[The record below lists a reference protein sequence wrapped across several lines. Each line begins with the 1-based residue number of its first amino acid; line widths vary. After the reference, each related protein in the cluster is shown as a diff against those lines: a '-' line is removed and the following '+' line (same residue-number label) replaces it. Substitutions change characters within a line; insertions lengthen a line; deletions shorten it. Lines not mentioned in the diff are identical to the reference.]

1 LTVVAARF
9 PASYLESP
17 LTQLGWNA
25 RLEAAFAPHRTAG
38 LVPARVAAEDRH
50 FYNIFTTDSE
60 LIAQIT
66 GRLLHDSAPNELP
79 KAGDWVAVALHKEEQ
94 EKATIHAVLP
104 RATQLCRKEAGR
116 KASEQV
122 LGANIDVV
130 FVVQGL
136 DDNFNLRRLE
146 RFLVMVNEGG
156 AKPVIL
162 LNKTDLCPHTA
173 RRLAEV
179 QATVGGTPVLAVCAL
194 TGAGVKGLAQ
204 WIHEGVTVAFI
215 GSSGVGKSTLIN
227 RLFGEELQDTLPVR
241 EKDAK
246 GRHTTTRRELLVL
259 PRGGVVMDTPGMR
272 EFHLWLADT
281 GLQDTFP
288 EIEELA
294 LRCHFTGCGHTVEKK
309 CAVLDAVQAGSL
321 TEDRHRN
328 YLRLRGD
335 LEKLSNATRRNN
347 LARKRRDQAADRAY
361 RQFKRGRSGE
371 E

>member
-1 LTVVAARF
+1 MAAKL
-9 PASYLESP
+9 PASYLDSP
-17 LTQLGWNA
+17 LAQLGWNA
-25 RLEAAFAPHRTAG
+25 RLEAAFVPHRAAG
-38 LVPARVAAEDRH
+38 LVPARVATEDRH
-50 FYNIFTTDSE
+50 FYNVFTVDAE

-79 KAGDWVAVALHKEEQ
+79 KAGDWVAVSLHEEE

-104 RATQLCRKEAGR
+104 RATQICRKEAGR
-116 KASEQV
+116 KAAEQV

-136 DDNFNLRRLE
+136 DDNFNLRRIE

-173 RRLAEV
+173 QRLAEV
-179 QATVGGTPVLAVCAL
+179 QATVGETPVHAVCAIS
-194 TGAGVKGLAQ
+194 GAGVKSLWQ
-204 WIHEGVTVAFI
+204 WIHTGVTVAFI

-227 RLFGEELQDTLPVR
+227 CLFGEEMQDTLPVR
-241 EKDAK
+241 EADAK

-288 EIEELA
+288 EIEEIA
-294 LRCHFTGCGHTVEKK
+294 LRCHFTGCGHTVEKQ
-309 CAVLDAVQAGSL
+309 CAVIAAVQSGELA
-321 TEDRHRN
+321 EDRYRN
-328 YLRLRGD
+328 FLKLRGD
-335 LEKLSNATRRNN
+335 LKKLEEASRRNN
-347 LARKRRDQAADRAY
+347 LARIRRDRVAQRAFN
-361 RQFKRGRSGE
+361 QFKRGRLGE

>member
-1 LTVVAARF
+1 MPAKV
-9 PASYLESP
+9 PASYLDSP

-25 RLEAAFAPHRTAG
+25 HWEAAFAPHREAG

-50 FYNIFTTDSE
+50 YYTVFTTDSE
-60 LIAQIT
+60 LLAQIT
-66 GRLLHDSAPNELP
+66 GKLLHDCTPTQLP
-79 KAGDWVAVALHKEEQ
+79 KAGDWVAVALHEGE

-104 RATQLCRKEAGR
+104 RATAVSRKVAGR
-116 KASEQV
+116 KADEQV
-122 LGANIDVV
+122 LGTNLDVV

-146 RFLVMVNEGG
+146 RFLVMVHEGG

-173 RRLAEV
+173 QRLAEV
-179 QATVGGTPVLAVCAL
+179 QAAVGETPVLPVCAT
-194 TGAGVKGLAQ
+194 TGAGVKSLWR
-204 WIHEGVTVAFI
+204 WIHEGATVAFI

-294 LRCHFTGCGHTVEKK
+294 LRCHFSGCGHTVEKK
-309 CAVLDAVQAGSL
+309 CAVLAAVETGEL
-321 TEDRHRN
+321 TRDRYRN
-328 YLRLRGD
+328 YLKLRTDLKQLAESTAPAREARQRRIRQAQRKFYQARQADYGD
-335 LEKLSNATRRNN
+335 E
-347 LARKRRDQAADRAY
+347 
-361 RQFKRGRSGE
+361 
-371 E
+371 

>member
-1 LTVVAARF
+1 MPDLS
-9 PASYLESP
+9 ASYLDSP

-25 RLEAAFAPHRTAG
+25 RLEAAFAPHRAAG
-38 LVPARVAAEDRH
+38 LVPARVATEDRH
-50 FYNIFTTDSE
+50 YYNVFTTDSE

-66 GRLLHDSAPNELP
+66 GRLLHDSSPTELP
-79 KAGDWVAVALHKEEQ
+79 KAGDWVAVALHPEEK

-104 RATQLCRKEAGR
+104 RASQISRKVAGR
-116 KASEQV
+116 TIDEQV
-122 LGANIDVV
+122 LGTNIDVV

-146 RFLVMVNEGG
+146 RFLVMVHEGG

-173 RRLAEV
+173 KRLAEV
-179 QATVGGTPVLAVCAL
+179 QAAVGQTPVLALCAK
-194 TGAGVKGLAQ
+194 TGTGVKALWK
-204 WIHEGVTVAFI
+204 WIRTGVTVAFI

-246 GRHTTTRRELLVL
+246 GRHTTSRRELLVL
-259 PRGGVVMDTPGMR
+259 PRGGVVMDTPGTR

-288 EIEELA
+288 EIENIA
-294 LRCHFTGCGHTVEKK
+294 LGCHFSGCGHTVEKK
-309 CAVLDAVQAGSL
+309 CAVIEAVQSGTL
-321 TEDRHRN
+321 TDDRYRN
-328 YLRLRGD
+328 YLKLRGD
-335 LEKLSNATRRNN
+335 LQKLEDATRQNN
-347 LARKRRDQAADRAY
+347 LARKRRERVALRAFN
-361 RQFKRGRSGE
+361 QFKRGYFDE

>member
-1 LTVVAARF
+1 MAAQV
-9 PASYLESP
+9 PASYLDSP

-25 RLEAAFAPHRTAG
+25 RWEAAFAPHRAAG

-50 FYNIFTTDSE
+50 YYTVFTTDAE

-66 GRLLHDSAPNELP
+66 GKLLHDSTPTNLP
-79 KAGDWVAVALHKEEQ
+79 KTGDWVAVALHAGE

-104 RATQLCRKEAGR
+104 RAAQVSRKVAGR
-116 KASEQV
+116 KAEEQV
-122 LGANIDVV
+122 LGTNIDVV

-146 RFLVMVNEGG
+146 RFLVMVHEGG

-173 RRLAEV
+173 QRLTEV
-179 QATVGGTPVLAVCAL
+179 QAAVGETPVLAVCAI
-194 TGAGVKGLAQ
+194 TGAGVKGLWQ
-204 WIHEGVTVAFI
+204 WIHEGITVAFI

-309 CAVLDAVQAGSL
+309 CAVLAAVGAGHV
-321 TEDRHRN
+321 TQDRYRN
-328 YLRLRGD
+328 YLKLRGD
-335 LEKLSNATRRNN
+335 LKQLAETTAPAREARQRRIRMAQRKLYQSRRGE
-347 LARKRRDQAADRAY
+347 
-361 RQFKRGRSGE
+361 RGDE
-371 E
+371 

>member
-1 LTVVAARF
+1 MSNAFRPV
-9 PASYLESP
+9 SYLDSP

-25 RLEAAFAPHRTAG
+25 RLEAAFAPHRAAG
-38 LVPARVAAEDRH
+38 LVPARVATEDRH
-50 FYNIFTTDSE
+50 FYNVFTTDSE

-79 KAGDWVAVALHKEEQ
+79 KAGDWVAVALHAEEQ

-104 RATQLCRKEAGR
+104 RATQICRKEAGR

-156 AKPVIL
+156 AKPVVL

-173 RRLAEV
+173 QRLVEV
-179 QATVGGTPVLAVCAL
+179 QATVGETPVLAVCAI

-241 EKDAK
+241 ERDAK

-288 EIEELA
+288 EIEEIA
-294 LRCHFTGCGHTVEKK
+294 LRCHFSGCGHTVEKK
-309 CAVLDAVQAGSL
+309 CAVLEAVQTGSL
-321 TEDRHRN
+321 TEDRYRN
-328 YLRLRGD
+328 YLKLRGD
-335 LEKLSNATRRNN
+335 LAKLSDATRQNN
-347 LARKRRDQAADRAY
+347 FARKRRDQAAQRAY
-361 RQFKRGRSGE
+361 NQFKRGRLGE

>member
-1 LTVVAARF
+1 MPAKL
-9 PASYLESP
+9 PASYLDSP
-17 LTQLGWNA
+17 LAQLGWNA
-25 RLEAAFAPHRTAG
+25 RWEAAFAPHRAAG

-50 FYNIFTTDSE
+50 HYSVFTTDAE

-66 GRLLHDSAPNELP
+66 GRLLHDSAPTQLP
-79 KAGDWVAVALHKEEQ
+79 KTGDWVAVSLHES
-94 EKATIHAVLP
+94 EKKAMIHAVLP
-104 RATQLCRKEAGR
+104 RVTQVSRKVAGR
-116 KASEQV
+116 KSDEQV
-122 LGANIDVV
+122 LGTNLDVV

-146 RFLVMVNEGG
+146 RFLVMVHEGG

-173 RRLAEV
+173 QRIEEV
-179 QATVGGTPVLAVCAL
+179 KSAVGQTPVLAVSAIS
-194 TGAGVKGLAQ
+194 GAGVKGLWQ

-241 EKDAK
+241 ERDAK

-259 PRGGVVMDTPGMR
+259 PRGGVLMDTPGMR
-272 EFHLWLADT
+272 EFHLWIADT

-294 LRCHFTGCGHTVEKK
+294 LRCHFSGCGHTVEKR
-309 CAVLDAVQAGSL
+309 CAVLEAVHNGAL
-321 TEDRHRN
+321 TTDRYRN
-328 YLRLRGD
+328 YLKLRGD
-335 LEKLSNATRRNN
+335 LKQLADSAAPAREARQRRVR
-347 LARKRRDQAADRAY
+347 LAQRKVYQAR
-361 RQFKRGRSGE
+361 RSGADE
-371 E
+371 S

>member
-1 LTVVAARF
+1 LAVKV
-9 PASYLESP
+9 PASYLDSP

-25 RLEAAFAPHRTAG
+25 RWEAAFAPHRAAG

-50 FYNIFTTDSE
+50 FYNVFTTDAE

-66 GRLLHDSAPNELP
+66 GKLLHDSAPTDLP
-79 KAGDWVAVALHKEEQ
+79 KAGDWVAVALHEGE

-104 RATQLCRKEAGR
+104 RATQVSRKVAGR
-116 KASEQV
+116 KADEQV
-122 LGANIDVV
+122 LGTNLDVV
-130 FVVQGL
+130 FIVQGL

-146 RFLVMVNEGG
+146 RFLVMVHEGG
-156 AKPVIL
+156 AQPVIL

-173 RRLAEV
+173 QRLVEV
-179 QATVGGTPVLAVCAL
+179 QAAVGETPVLAVCAIS
-194 TGAGVKGLAQ
+194 GAGVKGLWQ

-309 CAVLDAVQAGSL
+309 CAVLAAVETGHVTQ
-321 TEDRHRN
+321 DRYRN
-328 YLRLRGD
+328 YLKLRGD
-335 LEKLSNATRRNN
+335 LKQLAETTAPAREARQRRIRM
-347 LARKRRDQAADRAY
+347 AQRKFYQSRRGDPGD
-361 RQFKRGRSGE
+361 E
-371 E
+371 

>member
-1 LTVVAARF
+1 MSKASVPT
-9 PASYLESP
+9 SYLDSP

-25 RLEAAFAPHRTAG
+25 RLEAAFAPHRAAG
-38 LVPARVAAEDRH
+38 LVPARVATEDRH
-50 FYNIFTTDSE
+50 FYNVFTADAE

-66 GRLLHDSAPNELP
+66 GRLMHDSSPTELP
-79 KAGDWVAVALHKEEQ
+79 KAGDWVAVALHDDE

-104 RATQLCRKEAGR
+104 RATQISRKVAGR
-116 KASEQV
+116 TVDEQV
-122 LGANIDVV
+122 LGTNIDVV

-146 RFLVMVNEGG
+146 RFLVMVHEGG

-173 RRLAEV
+173 QRLAEV
-179 QATVGGTPVLAVCAL
+179 QAAVGETPVLAVCAKS
-194 TGAGVKGLAQ
+194 GAGVKGLWQ

-246 GRHTTTRRELLVL
+246 GRHTTSRRELLVL
-259 PRGGVVMDTPGMR
+259 PRGGVVMDTPGTR

-288 EIEELA
+288 EIENIA
-294 LRCHFTGCGHTVEKK
+294 LRCHFSACGHTVEKK
-309 CAVLDAVQAGSL
+309 CAVIEAVRGGTL
-321 TEDRHRN
+321 TDERYRN
-328 YLRLRGD
+328 YLKLRGD
-335 LEKLSNATRRNN
+335 LQKLEDVKGQNN
-347 LARKRRDQAADRAY
+347 LLRKRRERVAQRSY
-361 RQFKRGRSGE
+361 NQFKRGYLGE
-371 E
+371 D